1 MNIKIYDV
9 LPLVDVLENFR
20 KMCSDI
26 YELHPAKFISAPKL
40 AWQVTLIK
48 TQVKSDL
55 STNLDV
61 LLYAFKW
68 PERVFEEEYAM
79 QFITTQKL
87 TINIWRTITKIKNR
101 HTFLGCK

>member
-1 MNIKIYDV
+1 MNIKIYDA
-9 LPLVDVLENFR
+9 LLLVDVLENFR

-68 PERVFEEEYAM
+68 PERVFEEYAKANNKYM
-79 QFITTQKL
+79 EDYHENKESSYL
-87 TINIWRTITKIKNR
+87 T
-101 HTFLGCK
+101 GM

>member
-1 MNIKIYDV
+1 
-9 LPLVDVLENFR
+9 
-20 KMCSDI
+20 MCSEI

-48 TQVKSDL
+48 TQAKSDFL
-55 STNLDV
+55 TDLDM

-68 PERVFEEEYAM
+68 LERVFEEEYAM

-87 TINIWRTITKIKNR
+87 IINIWRTITRIKNR
-101 HTFLGCK
+101 HTLLGCK

>member
-40 AWQVTLIK
+40 AW
-48 TQVKSDL
+48 
-55 STNLDV
+55 
-61 LLYAFKW
+61 
-68 PERVFEEEYAM
+68 
-79 QFITTQKL
+79 
-87 TINIWRTITKIKNR
+87 
-101 HTFLGCK
+101 

>member
-1 MNIKIYDV
+1 
-9 LPLVDVLENFR
+9 
-20 KMCSDI
+20 MCSEI

-48 TQVKSDL
+48 TQAKYDFLTDL
-55 STNLDV
+55 DM

-68 PERVFEEEYAM
+68 LERVFEEEYAM

-87 TINIWRTITKIKNR
+87 IINIWRTITKIKNR
-101 HTFLGCK
+101 HTLLGCK

>member
-1 MNIKIYDV
+1 
-9 LPLVDVLENFR
+9 
-20 KMCSDI
+20 MCSEI

-48 TQVKSDL
+48 TQAKSDFL
-55 STNLDV
+55 TDLDM

-68 PERVFEEEYAM
+68 LERVFEEEYAM

-87 TINIWRTITKIKNR
+87 IINIWRTITKIKNR
-101 HTFLGCK
+101 HT